1 MSKALFTG
9 FRWFL
14 DVSTA
19 MLDSRGK
26 PRRDLFKWDGL
37 HPNAECYA
45 LWTSIIRPVLMELT
59 VPRELSRS
67 RNLRQVEFMASKL
80 GQDGRAC

>member
-1 MSKALFTG
+1 VSKALFTG

-45 LWTSIIRPVLMELT
+45 LWTSIIRPVLMERPCRESFH
-59 VPRELSRS
+59 VPVTFDR
-67 RNLRQVEFMASKL
+67 
-80 GQDGRAC
+80 